1 MTSPTHSAPDS
12 LPVEVTSFVGR
23 RLERAELRRLL
34 GESRLVTLTGF
45 GGIGKSRL
53 ALRVAAES
61 QRAFPQGVAYIPL
74 AGISD
79 PELVAPTFISALG
92 LEGRSTRAAA
102 PALVD
107 YLKGRAMLLIVDN
120 AEHLVDAVALLVDA
134 LLRTCPDLR
143 LLVTSREP
151 LRIRGEVVHSVQP
164 LSLPARGTTEPL
176 EQFEAAALFLDRARA
191 VHTDFAVETGNR
203 DAIASIVER
212 LEGIPLALELA
223 AGRLTAMSAVELAE
237 SISERWEF
245 VSRGS
250 RAAPDRQQT
259 MSACIEWSFALCTSE
274 EAALWARLSVFG
286 NGFEL
291 DAVRGVC
298 DALPDAPPVEDLLL
312 DLVDKSIVSATTTS
326 GGRSRYRM
334 LPPIRSRGLA
344 YLRDEGLLEDA
355 RRRHR
360 DWYVGLALRASE
372 DWMGKGQLEAMQRLR
387 RELGNLQVALE
398 FCTSDPA
405 EAQAGLDI
413 GAHLLE
419 FGLAD
424 GLFRDSRMWFNRLLS
439 LDPTPTPT
447 RALALRTAA
456 WFAAMQGDL
465 VGAAALLEEGRSLA
479 ERYGDDVR
487 VPLIQATGFVAMFSG
502 ELDAAATHF
511 ETAIEGFRALG
522 DSGQQAHTLSLAQLN
537 DVFRGQLDKAIA
549 AHEEVL
555 RLTEP
560 VGELWYRSY
569 SMWIAGLACY
579 VAGDH
584 EAGSRLQRDSLRLKR
599 KTQDSLGIGT
609 SLEALAYDLAN
620 SDPMLAAH
628 LMGAAQGIW
637 DRIETSTEALA
648 GLYLLHQQCERLL
661 HERLSDDEYAVA
673 FSAGRSLTP
682 IAAIDVALDE
692 TTSARPAK
700 RSAARTRP
708 ARGGQ
713 VGALTRRELQI
724 AELVADGLANR
735 DIAAQLVISKRT
747 AETHVEHILTKL
759 GFTNR
764 NQVAAWFR
772 ARDVSADD

>member
-1 MTSPTHSAPDS
+1 
-12 LPVEVTSFVGR
+12 
-23 RLERAELRRLL
+23 
-34 GESRLVTLTGF
+34 LVTLTGF

-79 PELVAPTFISALG
+79 PELVAPTFIGALG

-107 YLKGRAMLLIVDN
+107 YLKGRSMLLVVDN

-143 LLVTSREP
+143 ILVTSREP
-151 LRIRGEVVHSVQP
+151 LRIRGEIVHSVQP
-164 LSLPARGTTEPL
+164 LTLPVRGTTEPL
-176 EQFEAAALFLDRARA
+176 QQFEAAALFLDRARA
-191 VHTDFAVETGNR
+191 VHADFEVDASNR
-203 DAIASIVER
+203 DAIAAIVER
-212 LEGIPLALELA
+212 LEGIPLAMELA

-259 MSACIEWSFALCTSE
+259 MTACIEWSFALCTPA
-274 EAALWARLSVFG
+274 EAELWARLSVFG

-291 DAVRGVC
+291 DAVRGTC
-298 DALPDAPPVEDLLL
+298 AGDDAEGRPVEDLLL
-312 DLVDKSIVSATTTS
+312 DLVDKSIVIATTTTA
-326 GGRSRYRM
+326 GRSRYRM
-334 LPPIRSRGLA
+334 LPPIRSRGIA
-344 YLRDEGLLEDA
+344 YLRSHDLLDDA

-360 DWYVGLALRASE
+360 DWYVGLAVRASE
-372 DWMGKGQLEAMQRLR
+372 DWMGAGQLAAMQRLR

-398 FCTSDPA
+398 FCTSDPS
-405 EAQAGLDI
+405 EVQAGLEI

-419 FGLAD
+419 WGLAD

-465 VGAAALLEEGRSLA
+465 VGAAELLEEGRSLA
-479 ERYGDDVR
+479 ERYDDEVR

-511 ETAIEGFRALG
+511 ETALEGFRALG
-522 DSGQQAHTLSLAQLN
+522 DTGQQAHTLSLAQLN
-537 DVFRGQLDKAIA
+537 DVFRGRLDSAIA

-569 SMWIAGLACY
+569 SMWIAGLASY

-584 EAGSRLQRDSLRLKR
+584 ETGSRLQRDSLRLKR
-599 KTQDSLGIGT
+599 NTQDRLGIGT
-609 SLEALAYDLAN
+609 SIEALAYDLAS

-637 DRIETSTEALA
+637 DRIQTSTEALA
-648 GLYLLHQQCERLL
+648 GLHLLHQQCDRLL
-661 HERLSDDEYAVA
+661 HERLSDDEYDAA
-673 FSAGRSLTP
+673 FGAGRTLTP
-682 IAAIDVALDE
+682 IEAIDLALDDS
-692 TTSARPAK
+692 TSSRPAV
-700 RSAARTRP
+700 R
-708 ARGGQ
+708 ARGRGRAAQGGQ
-713 VGALTRRELQI
+713 PGTLTRRELQI
-724 AELVADGLANR
+724 AELVAEGLANR
-735 DIAAQLVISKRT
+735 DIASLLVISKRT

-772 ARDVSADD
+772 ERDLTS